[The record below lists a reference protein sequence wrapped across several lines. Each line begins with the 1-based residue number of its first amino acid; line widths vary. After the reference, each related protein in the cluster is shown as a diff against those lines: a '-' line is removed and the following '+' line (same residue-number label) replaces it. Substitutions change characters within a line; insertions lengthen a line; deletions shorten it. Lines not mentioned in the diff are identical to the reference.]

1 MLRVSFSLPI
11 DAIPFPNDTAAVS
24 GGLKRYA
31 AQLLEIDGGE
41 FSLTVAKRSLDARK
55 GRPFLYV
62 WAVDVHLSDKNKE
75 KKIYRDKKKYAPA
88 VIEYIENEEVYSF
101 PYSACK
107 AAVRPVVVGFGPAGI
122 FCALM
127 LARCGLNPI
136 VVERG
141 GSVDERVKAVER
153 FFHQQILDENCN
165 IQFGEGGAGTF
176 SDGKLNTLI
185 KDKNYRG
192 YFVLNE
198 FVKAGAP
205 ANILYVN
212 KPHIGTDKLRQV
224 VKNIR
229 NEIIALGGEVL
240 FNTALKD
247 IDIENN
253 RICGLQCADS
263 AGRLF
268 EIKTDTVFLGTGH
281 SARDIFSMLAA
292 KGVPMERKPFSIGVR
307 IEHLQSE
314 IDKTQ
319 YRNYAKNPYL
329 PPADYKLVFHTKN
342 GRALYTFCMCP
353 GGIVV
358 AASSEKGGVV
368 TNGMS
373 YHARDG
379 ENANSAL
386 LVTVQPQDLFSDS
399 LFAGV
404 ELQRQLERKAF
415 ELGGGGYK
423 APCQCVG
430 DFFERKTTT
439 TFGKVRPT
447 YPCGV
452 TGSNLHE
459 LFPAFVTET
468 LREGILGMETL
479 LKGFSAPDAVLTA
492 PESRS
497 TSPIRI
503 LRGEHMQSA
512 VQGLYP
518 IGEGAGYAGGIMSAA
533 IDGIKAAECY
543 CSKIEN
549 FSYVKNS

>member
-1 MLRVSFSLPI
+1 MLRISFSLPI
-11 DAIPFPNDTAAVS
+11 DAIPNINDTAAVS

-31 AQLLEIDGGE
+31 SQLLKINEE
-41 FSLTVAKRSLDARK
+41 AFTLTVTKRSLDARK

-62 WAVDVHLSDKNKE
+62 WAVEVHFNDKEKE
-75 KKIYRDKKKYAPA
+75 KKIYRDRKRYAPA
-88 VIEYIENEEVYSF
+88 VIEYIEKEEAYAF
-101 PYSACK
+101 PYSACQ
-107 AAVRPVVVGFGPAGI
+107 AAARPVVAGFGPAGI

-141 GSVDERVKAVER
+141 GSVDERVKAVET
-153 FFHQQILDENCN
+153 FFRRQILDENCN

-205 ANILYVN
+205 ADILYIN
-212 KPHIGTDKLRQV
+212 KPHIGTDRLREV

-247 IDIENN
+247 IYIENS
-253 RICGLQCADS
+253 RICGILCADS
-263 AGRLF
+263 AGRQF

-281 SARDIFSMLAA
+281 SARDVFALLAK
-292 KGVPMERKPFSIGVR
+292 KGVPMERKPFSVGVR

-319 YRNYAKNPYL
+319 YRNYAGSPCL
-329 PPADYKLVFHTKN
+329 PAADYKLVFHTKN

-353 GGIVV
+353 GGTVV

-386 LVTVQPQDLFSDS
+386 LVAVQPQDLPSDS

-415 ELGGGGYK
+415 ELGGGSYK
-423 APCQCVG
+423 APCQLVG
-430 DFFERKTTT
+430 DFFERKATT
-439 TFGKVRPT
+439 TFGRVKPT

-452 TGSNLHE
+452 TGAVLHE
-459 LFPAFVTET
+459 LFPSFVTET
-468 LREGILGMETL
+468 LREGILGMDAL
-479 LKGFSAPDAVLTA
+479 LKGFAAPDAALTA

-503 LRGEHMQSA
+503 LRGGDMQSE
-512 VQGLYP
+512 VRGLYP

-533 IDGIKAAECY
+533 IDGIKAAESY
-543 CSKIEN
+543 CAKISK
-549 FSYVKNS
+549 FYK

>member
-1 MLRVSFSLPI
+1 MLRLSFSLPI
-11 DAIPFPNDTAAVS
+11 DAIPFPNDAAAVS

-31 AQLLEIDGGE
+31 AKLLKINED
-41 FSLTVAKRSLDARK
+41 FSLTVTKRSLDARK

-62 WAVDVHLSDKNKE
+62 WSVDISLPDIEKE
-75 KKIYRDKKKYAPA
+75 KSIYRERKKYAPA
-88 VIEYIENEEVYSF
+88 SIEYIEKEEVYSF

-107 AAVRPVVVGFGPAGI
+107 AAVRPVVVGFGPAGL

-136 VVERG
+136 VIERG
-141 GSVDERVKAVER
+141 GTVDERVKAVER
-153 FFHQQILDENCN
+153 FFNQQILDENCN

-176 SDGKLNTLI
+176 SDGKLNTLV

-192 YFVLNE
+192 YFILNE

-205 ANILYVN
+205 SDILYIN
-212 KPHIGTDKLRQV
+212 KPHIGTDRLREV

-229 NEIIALGGEVL
+229 NEIFALGGEVL
-240 FNTALKD
+240 FNTSLKD
-247 IDIENN
+247 IFIEDN
-253 RICGLQCADS
+253 RIRGILCADS
-263 AGRLF
+263 TGKQF
-268 EIKTDTVFLGTGH
+268 DIQTDTVFLGTGH
-281 SARDIFSMLAA
+281 SARDIFEMLAK
-292 KGVPMERKPFSIGVR
+292 KGVPMERKPFSVGVR

-319 YRNYAKNPYL
+319 YRNYAGSPYL
-329 PPADYKLVFHTKN
+329 PPADYKLVFHTEN

-353 GGIVV
+353 GGTVV
-358 AASSEKGGVV
+358 AAASEKGGVV

-373 YHARDG
+373 FHARNG

-386 LVTVQPQDLFSDS
+386 LVTIQPQDLSGDS
-399 LFAGV
+399 IFEGV
-404 ELQRQLERKAF
+404 NLQRELEKKAF
-415 ELGGGGYK
+415 VLGGGGYK
-423 APCQCVG
+423 APCQCVS
-430 DFFERKTTT
+430 DFFEGKATTS
-439 TFGKVRPT
+439 FGRVKPT

-452 TGSNLHE
+452 TGADLNS

-468 LREGILGMETL
+468 LRDGLIGMETL

-497 TSPIRI
+497 TSPIRV
-503 LRGEHMQSA
+503 LRGENMQSTI
-512 VQGLYP
+512 QGLYP

-533 IDGIKAAECY
+533 IDGIKAAERY
-543 CSKIEN
+543 CFNK
-549 FSYVKNS
+549 